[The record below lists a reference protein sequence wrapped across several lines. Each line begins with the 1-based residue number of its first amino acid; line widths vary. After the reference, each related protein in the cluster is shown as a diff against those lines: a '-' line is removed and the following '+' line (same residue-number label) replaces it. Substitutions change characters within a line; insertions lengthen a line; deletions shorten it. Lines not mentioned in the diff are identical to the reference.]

1 MLTIQQ
7 QKMTLVQKQTF
18 PVGSCGK
25 RVGLCDTHSI
35 SGDST
40 ILVLGDS
47 NLRAL
52 ISGQCEGLGKFGV
65 VNNLLVR

>member
-1 MLTIQQ
+1 MIQQ
-7 QKMTLVQKQTF
+7 QKMTLVQKQSF